1 MVISGSERTE
11 DLETRYDDSY
21 LSGSPTATVSP
32 NYVIPIK
39 RNPAPKVARPGCK
52 IPMEE
57 QTDKA
62 PIIQLSTRIK
72 WVVFECP
79 NCGVETERRMAV

>member
-1 MVISGSERTE
+1 M
-11 DLETRYDDSY
+11 
-21 LSGSPTATVSP
+21 
-32 NYVIPIK
+32 
-39 RNPAPKVARPGCK
+39 APKRKSQPKVLCPDCK
-52 IPMEE
+52 VLMKERD
-57 QTDKA
+57 DKA